1 MKRGG
6 GVRRKYHLYELFS
19 LAACCLCFFGCGL
32 ETIYALDEPMLLHS
46 STYSTV
52 QFEEKYF
59 EFETN
64 EVKNSDPLINPPPF
78 KFLGTD
84 VYYKIYNRHE
94 SITSVTSAL
103 SSANNSTDP
112 SSAAKLL
119 TETYKYKQLGTSAG
133 ARTPLIQYE
142 PPPSYPWPPYYNGHG
157 RCVYIRLSSYQN
169 DDYTA
174 KFINNYTG
182 DNSVTP
188 TAVPRREGN
197 RYSFDFGR
205 DGDNDKASKTLFST
219 DTDYNYSSSGF
230 SSGYDNTYFV
240 DMYAVSVGRDENYT
254 EHCSKVLH
262 LGTVAI
268 NASSKDN

>member
-32 ETIYALDEPMLLHS
+32 EEYYVVEAPFIIQQEP
-46 STYSTV
+46 
-52 QFEEKYF
+52 KYDS
-59 EFETN
+59 EFTLRYFDFKTN
-64 EVKNSDPLINPPPF
+64 ETENPNRGSF
-78 KFLGTD
+78 VFLGTA

-103 SSANNSTDP
+103 SSANNSTDA
-112 SSAAKLL
+112 SYAANLL
-119 TETYKYKQLGTSAG
+119 KDTYKYKQLGSEAG
-133 ARTPLIQYE
+133 STPLIRAT
-142 PPPSYPWPPYYNGHG
+142 GAD
-157 RCVYIRLSSYQN
+157 RRIYIRLTNYQN
-169 DDYTA
+169 NRFYQA
-174 KFINNYTG
+174 KIIVGYTG
-182 DNSVTP
+182 DSSVSP
-188 TAVPRREGN
+188 TNVPKRAGN

-230 SSGYDNTYFV
+230 SSGYGNIYFV

-254 EHCSKVLH
+254 EQYSKVLH
-262 LGTVAI
+262 LGTVPI

>member
-84 VYYKIYNRHE
+84 VYYKIYNRYD

-103 SSANNSTDP
+103 SSANNSTDA
-112 SSAAKLL
+112 SYAANLL
-119 TETYKYKQLGTSAG
+119 KDTYKYKQLGSEAG
-133 ARTPLIQYE
+133 STPLIRAT
-142 PPPSYPWPPYYNGHG
+142 GAD
-157 RCVYIRLSSYQN
+157 RRIYIRLTNYQN
-169 DDYTA
+169 NRFYQA
-174 KFINNYTG
+174 KIIVGYTG
-182 DNSVTP
+182 DSSVSP
-188 TAVPRREGN
+188 TNVPKRAGN

-240 DMYAVSVGRDENYT
+240 DMYAVSVGLDENYT
-254 EHCSKVLH
+254 EQYSKVLH
-262 LGTVAI
+262 LGTVPI

>member
-1 MKRGG
+1 MMSGG
-6 GVRRKYHLYELFS
+6 SVRRKYHLYELFS
-19 LAACCLCFFGCGL
+19 LALCCLCFFGCGL

-84 VYYKIYNRHE
+84 VYYKIYNRYD

-112 SSAAKLL
+112 SSAANLL
-119 TETYKYKQLGTSAG
+119 KKNYKYVQLGSTSG
-133 ARTPLIQYE
+133 AAHLIE
-142 PPPSYPWPPYYNGHG
+142 STHAN
-157 RCVYIRLSSYQN
+157 RRIYIRLTNYQTDRRYQAKIIVGYAGDSSI
-169 DDYTA
+169 A
-174 KFINNYTG
+174 
-182 DNSVTP
+182 P
-188 TAVPRREGN
+188 TNVPKRAGN

-205 DGDNDKASKTLFST
+205 DGDNDSASKTLSST

-240 DMYAVSVGRDENYT
+240 DMYAVSVGLDENYT
-254 EHCSKVLH
+254 EQYSKVLH

>member
-1 MKRGG
+1 MSGG
-6 GVRRKYHLYELFS
+6 SVRRKYHLYELFS

-84 VYYKIYNRHE
+84 VYYKIYNRYD

-112 SSAAKLL
+112 SSAANLL
-119 TETYKYKQLGTSAG
+119 KKNYKYVQLGSTSG
-133 ARTPLIQYE
+133 AAHLIE
-142 PPPSYPWPPYYNGHG
+142 STRVN
-157 RCVYIRLSSYQN
+157 RRIYIRLTNYQTNQRYQAKIIVGYAGDSS
-169 DDYTA
+169 
-174 KFINNYTG
+174 IP
-182 DNSVTP
+182 P
-188 TAVPRREGN
+188 TNVPKRAGN

-205 DGDNDKASKTLFST
+205 TSLDPNTNKVPEEG
-219 DTDYNYSSSGF
+219 DTDYTYSSSGF
-230 SSGYDNTYFV
+230 SSGYNNTYFV
-240 DMYAVSVGRDENYT
+240 DMYAVSVGLDGNNT
-254 EHCSKVLH
+254 EQYSKVLH

-268 NASSKDN
+268 DAGTEDN

>member
-1 MKRGG
+1 MMSGG
-6 GVRRKYHLYELFS
+6 SVRRKYHLYELFS
-19 LAACCLCFFGCGL
+19 LALCCLCFFGCGL

-84 VYYKIYNRHE
+84 VYYKIYNRYD

-112 SSAAKLL
+112 SSAANLL
-119 TETYKYKQLGTSAG
+119 KKNYKYVQLGSTSG
-133 ARTPLIQYE
+133 AAHLIESTQV
-142 PPPSYPWPPYYNGHG
+142 N
-157 RCVYIRLSSYQN
+157 RRIYIRLTNYQTDRRYQAKIIVGYAGDSSIVA
-169 DDYTA
+169 TM
-174 KFINNYTG
+174 
-182 DNSVTP
+182 
-188 TAVPRREGN
+188 VPKREGN

-205 DGDNDKASKTLFST
+205 TGAEDRTPAEGED
-219 DTDYNYSSSGF
+219 DYSHSSSGF
-230 SSGYDNTYFV
+230 SSSYPNTYFV
-240 DMYAVSVGRDENYT
+240 DMYAVSVGRDTTYT
-254 EHCSKVLH
+254 TYYSKVLH
-262 LGTVAI
+262 LGTVAV
-268 NASSKDN
+268 NAGTEDN

>member
-1 MKRGG
+1 MKTGG

-32 ETIYALDEPMLLHS
+32 EEYYVVEAPFIIQQEP
-46 STYSTV
+46 
-52 QFEEKYF
+52 KYDS
-59 EFETN
+59 EFTLRYFDFKTN
-64 EVKNSDPLINPPPF
+64 ETENPDGGSF
-78 KFLGTD
+78 VFLGTA

-103 SSANNSTDP
+103 SSANNSTDA
-112 SSAAKLL
+112 SYAANLL
-119 TETYKYKQLGTSAG
+119 KDTYKYKQLGSEAG
-133 ARTPLIQYE
+133 STPLIRAT
-142 PPPSYPWPPYYNGHG
+142 GAD
-157 RCVYIRLSSYQN
+157 RRIFIRLTNYQN
-169 DDYTA
+169 NRFYQA
-174 KFINNYTG
+174 KIIVGYVG
-182 DNSVTP
+182 DSSVAP
-188 TAVPRREGN
+188 TNVPKRAGN

-254 EHCSKVLH
+254 EHYSKVLH

-268 NASSKDN
+268 NASSEDN